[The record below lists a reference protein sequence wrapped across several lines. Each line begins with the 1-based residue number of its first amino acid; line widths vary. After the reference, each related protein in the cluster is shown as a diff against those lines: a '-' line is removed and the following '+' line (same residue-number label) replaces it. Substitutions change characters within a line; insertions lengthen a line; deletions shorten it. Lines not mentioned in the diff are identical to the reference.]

1 MLFRKTL
8 WVKPCHVRYWK
19 WTICPPPPTSAALSC
34 AEIGVSMPLSGLLLP
49 LRPHPGWSGCELRV
63 SLCISLSTSLSLFS
77 YRPCLWFSS
86 KPCRLGNIR
95 KPRLCFWCT
104 QLCGNSAYCFRLLLK
119 AGWESVDTYSSCLS
133 CLASFLGQWIQ
144 SGVANMKVLWGTG
157 RTFLNLHLFII
168 LCFKIFFKLYIY

>member
-19 WTICPPPPTSAALSC
+19 WTICPPPRTSAALSC
-34 AEIGVSMPLSGLLLP
+34 AEIGISMPLSGLLLP

-86 KPCRLGNIR
+86 KPFRLGNIR

-119 AGWESVDTYSSCLS
+119 AGWESVDTYSSCFVLPGIIPGS
-133 CLASFLGQWIQ
+133 VDTKRGCKHEGSLGHGKNI
-144 SGVANMKVLWGTG
+144 
-157 RTFLNLHLFII
+157 
-168 LCFKIFFKLYIY
+168 FKLTFIYYLML